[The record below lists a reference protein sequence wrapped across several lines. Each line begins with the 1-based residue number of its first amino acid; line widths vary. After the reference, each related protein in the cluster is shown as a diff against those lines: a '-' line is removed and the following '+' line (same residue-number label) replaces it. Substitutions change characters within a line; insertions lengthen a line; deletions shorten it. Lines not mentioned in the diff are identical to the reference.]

1 MQVNPQ
7 GSALPRFS
15 SVTWYQSRSNNKAQR
30 LNSVTDNSLCSLVL
44 ALRPYSNLLE
54 FLSSLNF
61 SFLSLFVRHANS
73 LWSRLET
80 TRIERVCFNIFFSL
94 HRFDFASFISS
105 TSTCFSRST
114 RSILLH
120 KLKLLRRRC
129 VIGSSSSRYES

>member
-44 ALRPYSNLLE
+44 ALKVLG
-54 FLSSLNF
+54 FLSSLI
-61 SFLSLFVRHANS
+61 SPFLSFFARHANS